1 MQVPDD
7 GEDLDELDM
16 ELLNLATLD
25 QHVVDFCMSG
35 KRRNRPSKDEGISG
49 PQVVRRRAGLEKAS
63 EPQDRST
70 RLADED
76 MEEENMTQDLPRMS
90 GSPRLWRASVNAI
103 ESPTDLMKPSTF
115 EEAITGTDQVH
126 WRKAIRASA
135 LDADLRSISCC

>member
-35 KRRNRPSKDEGISG
+35 KRRNRPSKDERISG
-49 PQVVRRRAGLEKAS
+49 PQVVRRRDGLEKAS

-70 RLADED
+70 CLADED
-76 MEEENMTQDLPRMS
+76 MEEENKTQD
-90 GSPRLWRASVNAI
+90 SPRWSHQR
-103 ESPTDLMKPSTF
+103 F
-115 EEAITGTDQVH
+115 F
-126 WRKAIRASA
+126 
-135 LDADLRSISCC
+135 